1 MKIGDIIQD
10 YEYPEAK
17 GIIVKLRGD
26 GYLVIELKTGRAEWY
41 DAEYINSCYV
51 VPCE

>member
-1 MKIGDIIQD
+1 MEIGDIIQD
-10 YEYPEAK
+10 YEYPEDK

>member
-10 YEYPEAK
+10 YEYPEDK

-41 DAEYINSCYV
+41 DAEYINSCHV
-51 VPCE
+51 VACE